1 MNLPPWG
8 MMGKA
13 TCGLIIMEPLGPPG
27 SGTKKAGVCTALALE
42 LILEPVLIIILV
54 AVFDIVLELRLN
66 LMRPV
71 LDVLGLAEL
80 VLINGNVTV

>member
-1 MNLPPWG
+1 
-8 MMGKA
+8 
-13 TCGLIIMEPLGPPG
+13 
-27 SGTKKAGVCTALALE
+27 
-42 LILEPVLIIILV
+42 LEPILIIILV

-80 VLINGNVTV
+80 VLISGNVTV

>member
-1 MNLPPWG
+1 M
-8 MMGKA
+8 
-13 TCGLIIMEPLGPPG
+13 
-27 SGTKKAGVCTALALE
+27 
-42 LILEPVLIIILV
+42 EPVLIIILV

>member
-1 MNLPPWG
+1 MNSPPWG

-13 TCGLIIMEPLGPPG
+13 TCGLIIMEHLGPPG
-27 SGTKKAGVCTALALE
+27 SGTKKAGIFTALE

-80 VLINGNVTV
+80 VLISGNVTV

>member
-1 MNLPPWG
+1 M
-8 MMGKA
+8 
-13 TCGLIIMEPLGPPG
+13 
-27 SGTKKAGVCTALALE
+27 
-42 LILEPVLIIILV
+42 EPVLIIILV

-71 LDVLGLAEL
+71 LDVFGLAEL